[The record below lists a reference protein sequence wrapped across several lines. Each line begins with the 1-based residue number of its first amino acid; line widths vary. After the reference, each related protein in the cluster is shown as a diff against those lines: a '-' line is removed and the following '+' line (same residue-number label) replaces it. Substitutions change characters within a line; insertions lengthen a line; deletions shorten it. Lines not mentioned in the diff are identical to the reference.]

1 MYSPKIPEHVI
12 PTLHHLARRRGQ
24 RMTAVVAEAIEQYVA
39 RQDLAP
45 IADLIAASERR
56 YGLRP
61 AQRTAARVAPRQ

>member
-1 MYSPKIPEHVI
+1 MRVFHRI

-24 RMTAVVAEAIEQYVA
+24 RMTAVVAEAIEDYVA

-45 IADLIAASERR
+45 IADLIAASEQR

-61 AQRTAARVAPRQ
+61 SSAPHRGSTHGSGRAG